1 MGLFDF
7 VGEVGAKLFDNKEN
21 AAEKI
26 QSIIEAENL
35 AIEKLGVKYSNGEVS
50 LIGISADKAAV
61 EKAILIAG
69 NIRGVTKV
77 VPEFYLPK
85 NTEDAGGYQAL
96 NLPDAIDE
104 VDYYVIQAG
113 DTLSKLAQRYY
124 NNAAQYP
131 RIFEANLEVI
141 KDPDKIYVGQKIRI
155 PLDGG

>member
-7 VGEVGAKLFDNKEN
+7 VDEIGAKLFDNKEN

-35 AIEKLGVKYSNGEVS
+35 AIERLGVKYNDGEVS
-50 LIGISADKAAV
+50 LIGISDDKAAI

-69 NIRGVTKV
+69 NIQGVTKV
-77 VPEFYLPK
+77 IPEFYLPK
-85 NTEDAGGYQAL
+85 KAETDEGYQPL
-96 NLPDAIDE
+96 NLEDTSDE

-113 DTLSKLAQRYY
+113 DTLSKLAKRYY
-124 NNAAQYP
+124 NDASRYP
-131 RIFEANLEVI
+131 RIFEANREVI

-155 PLDGG
+155 PLGNS